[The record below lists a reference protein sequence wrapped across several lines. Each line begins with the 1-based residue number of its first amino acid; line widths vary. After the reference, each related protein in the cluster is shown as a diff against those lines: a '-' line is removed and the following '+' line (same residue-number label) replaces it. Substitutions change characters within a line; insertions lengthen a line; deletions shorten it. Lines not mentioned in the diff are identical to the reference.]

1 MLVAS
6 VSVQVQILVYI
17 TDSQIDT
24 SCNLLIEILVFN
36 LAELLEGLNRDA
48 VIGVFVEDVGFGT
61 VSPILTITRLNVEV
75 LV

>member
-1 MLVAS
+1 
-6 VSVQVQILVYI
+6 
-17 TDSQIDT
+17 
-24 SCNLLIEILVFN
+24 LIEILVFN

-61 VSPILTITRLNVEV
+61 VSPILTITRLDVEV